1 MARSE
6 LPKGWEWKR
15 LGDLLVE
22 IKSGFACSKKHMVDS
37 GITHLRTNNIG
48 VNGELDLSQLVYLP
62 PELVNSNIYNLRAGD
77 ILFNNTNSVELVG
90 KSAIVRGDFPYAFS
104 NHITRLRTRN
114 DIVDPPWLTLSL
126 RSYWLKGVFAK
137 GCRRWIGQ
145 AGFNP
150 TMLVEIEIPLP
161 PLEEQRRIVAR
172 IEELLSRIEQ
182 AKSLR
187 QKSLAETSAIMPSTL
202 HGIFSKAEEDVWEKQ
217 PIEEL
222 VKDIRTGTTP
232 PSKEEKYYGGD
243 IQWFTPG
250 DLGEDKFLVKSARTI
265 THTAI
270 EEGKAKIFE
279 KGTILFVGIGATLG
293 KVGIAGKDASSN
305 QQITGMLFKDAVVPD
320 FAYYWFRYKH
330 DYIRV
335 LSPAATLPIIN
346 QDGLGSLV
354 MEYPSVDEQ
363 RRIVAYFDSLQE
375 KVNELQ
381 RFQSE
386 TKKEMEQITQSIL
399 TSAFRGEL

>member
-6 LPKGWEWKR
+6 LPKAWKIKR
-15 LGDLLVE
+15 LSEVAPVVTETIQPNNWPKKEFNYVSLEHIESHTGRLNGFKPTKGEE
-22 IKSGFACSKKHMVDS
+22 IKSSKARFTTKHVLYGKLRPYLNKVFVPDFE
-37 GITHLRTNNIG
+37 GIATSEI
-48 VNGELDLSQLVYLP
+48 
-62 PELVNSNIYNLRAGD
+62 
-77 ILFNNTNSVELVG
+77 
-90 KSAIVRGDFPYAFS
+90 
-104 NHITRLRTRN
+104 
-114 DIVDPPWLTLSL
+114 LTLEPSSELLNRKFLAFYL
-126 RSYWLKGVFAK
+126 RSPEFVAFASANVTGSRMPRVSIREFK
-137 GCRRWIGQ
+137 
-145 AGFNP
+145 AA
-150 TMLVEIEIPLP
+150 EIPVP

-172 IEELLSRIEQ
+172 IEELLSRIER

-187 QKSLAETSAIMPSTL
+187 QKSLAETSALLPSTL
-202 HGIFSKAEEDVWEKQ
+202 HGVFSKAEEDVWEKQ

-346 QDGLGSLV
+346 QDGLGSLA

-381 RFQSE
+381 HLQSATE
-386 TKKEMEQITQSIL
+386 KEIDQLTQSIL
-399 TSAFRGEL
+399 SKAFKGEL